1 MVKSGLGG
9 FTHLSQVIQ
18 VENPD
23 DSMLAHMKGR
33 DGNLL
38 VRT

>member
-1 MVKSGLGG
+1 MVKSGLGD
-9 FTHLSQVIQ
+9 FTRLSQVIQ

-23 DSMLAHMKGR
+23 GSMLAHTKGR

-38 VRT
+38 VKT